1 MSHYCNQ
8 NLPIFLK
15 NVMFSQTTD
24 DGSPI
29 SVLKLY
35 DGTPLSIS
43 NSFISSYTLKKLDD
57 GAYVLNYKG
66 TVDTSGAEKS
76 GKNTATML
84 KKVGTDIERK
94 AVLITN
100 ATAEVTYQI
109 QFDSDGSV
117 THSFKPR
124 LHAKGWNHVSESN

>member
-1 MSHYCNQ
+1 
-8 NLPIFLK
+8 
-15 NVMFSQTTD
+15 MFSQTAK

-43 NSFISSYTLKKLDD
+43 TNIVSSYTLKKLDD
-57 GAYVLNYKG
+57 GGYVLNYKG

-84 KKVGTDIERK
+84 KKVGADIERT

-100 ATAEVTYQI
+100 ATAEITYQM
-109 QFDSDGSV
+109 QFGADGSV
-117 THSFKPR
+117 VHSFKPR
-124 LHAKGWNHVSESN
+124 LRAQGWNHVSESN

>member
-1 MSHYCNQ
+1 
-8 NLPIFLK
+8 
-15 NVMFSQTTD
+15 MFSQTTK

-43 NSFISSYTLKKLDD
+43 NSFISSYTLKKSED

-84 KKVGTDIERK
+84 KKVGADIERK

-100 ATAEVTYQI
+100 ATAEITYQM
-109 QFDSDGSV
+109 QFGTDGSV
-117 THSFKPR
+117 VHSFKPR
-124 LHAKGWNHVSESN
+124 LRAQGWNHVSESN